1 MTALSI
7 LHDSRRGANH
17 LKLSAHVLDLYG
29 LLSELRCETLYLF
42 LLLRDRCLLLRDRC
56 LQLLNF
62 VVEHGLVLGLG
73 AHARL
78 RYATIRHIRCPTTL
92 VRAKIIPK
100 MVVCKVQSNLNN
112 GGAVNRLEVVEDTT
126 DVALL
131 GIAPREVT
139 DADRTAF
146 LSHAGTN
153 ELADVSVIEASGQI
167 LSCLITH
174 DCVLTTSSVIKHRRS
189 ANCRVEIG
197 FAASSRVI
205 IPEREITN
213 GGILSRNDIF
223 FERGIAHGVVT
234 ESGCVSVE
242 RKGADSVIK

>member
-1 MTALSI
+1 MTVLSI

-78 RYATIRHIRCPTTL
+78 RYATMRRSRCATRGEGI
-92 VRAKIIPK
+92 VIAK
-100 MVVCKVQSNLNN
+100 VVVIKVQSNYNN
-112 GGAVNRLEVVEDTT
+112 VGAVNKLEVVEDTT
-126 DVALL
+126 DEALL
-131 GIAPREVT
+131 GIAPREVA

-146 LSHAGTN
+146 VGAHAGTN
-153 ELADVSVIEASGQI
+153 EFADVSVIEASGQI
-167 LSCLITH
+167 LSCLFTH
-174 DCVLTTSSVIKHRRS
+174 DCVSTTSSVIRHRQS

-197 FAASSRVI
+197 LAASSRVI
-205 IPEREITN
+205 TREREITN
-213 GGILSRNDIF
+213 GGILSPTLI
-223 FERGIAHGVVT
+223 
-234 ESGCVSVE
+234 
-242 RKGADSVIK
+242 